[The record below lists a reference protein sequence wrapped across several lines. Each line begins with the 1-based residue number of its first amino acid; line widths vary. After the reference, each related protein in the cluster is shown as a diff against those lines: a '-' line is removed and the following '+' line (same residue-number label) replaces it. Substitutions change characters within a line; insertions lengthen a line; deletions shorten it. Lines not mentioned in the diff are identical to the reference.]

1 MPYLNID
8 INLEPNT
15 EGTPE
20 FTIDKMTD
28 PTKKRKS
35 KPTIDITQD
44 PTAVISSSSHALLGF
59 FLILFIIYTIFTD

>member
-20 FTIDKMTD
+20 FTIDRMTK
-28 PTKKRKS
+28 PTTKGKS
-35 KPTIDITQD
+35 KPTIDITKD
-44 PTAVISSSSHALLGF
+44 PTAVISSSSHALFRF
-59 FLILFIIYTIFTD
+59 F